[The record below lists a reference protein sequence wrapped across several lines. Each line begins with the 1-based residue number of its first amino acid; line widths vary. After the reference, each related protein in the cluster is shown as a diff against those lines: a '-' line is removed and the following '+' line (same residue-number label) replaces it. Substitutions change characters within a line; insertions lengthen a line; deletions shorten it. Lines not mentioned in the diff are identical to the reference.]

1 LIKAKGLGADK
12 GIVTDCINCYEAP
25 MSPTFKIAAFYQFA
39 PLNDI
44 SVMQPKLLAAM
55 KGLEICGSILLA
67 HEGINGTIAGPPE
80 KLNAALREISR
91 LTGLVDFNPKFSDAA
106 AQPFRRM
113 KVRLKKEIVTIGPV
127 KANPNEK
134 VGTYVEAAEWNELI
148 SAPDVIVIDTR
159 NAYEFGVG
167 TFKGALDP
175 GTESFSEFPTWVR
188 KKFKT
193 KPNQRIAMFCTG
205 GIRCEK
211 ASSFMLH
218 EGFEN
223 VYHLKGG
230 ILKYLEDVPAAQSL
244 WQGGCFVFD
253 ERVAV
258 GHGLQVLDFSTCHG
272 CLKPVSADDRTNA
285 KFEEGVCCPA
295 CADGL
300 SEVQKASNRERQRQ
314 VDLAAK
320 RGARHLGPG

>member
-1 LIKAKGLGADK
+1 MPL
-12 GIVTDCINCYEAP
+12 
-25 MSPTFKIAAFYQFA
+25 TFKIAAFYQFS
-39 PLNDI
+39 PLTNIATLQIALVDGLKSLGI
-44 SVMQPKLLAAM
+44 KGSLLVAD
-55 KGLEICGSILLA
+55 
-67 HEGINGTIAGPPE
+67 EGINGTIAGVPE
-80 KLNAALREISR
+80 KLDAALGLISR
-91 LTGLVDFNPKFSDAA
+91 VTGLQDFSPKFSTSDVM
-106 AQPFRRM
+106 PFRRM

-127 KANPNEK
+127 QANPHER
-134 VGTYVEAAEWNELI
+134 VGEYVEPKDWNELI

-167 TFKGALDP
+167 TFKGAVDP
-175 GTESFSEFPTWVR
+175 RTESFGEFPGWVR
-188 KKFKT
+188 ETFKAR
-193 KPNQRIAMFCTG
+193 PNQRIAMFCTG

-211 ASSFMLH
+211 ATAFMLN
-218 EGFEN
+218 EGFEH

-230 ILKYLEDVPAAQSL
+230 ILKYLEEVPQEQSL

-258 GHGLQVLDFSTCHG
+258 GHGLQVMDFSICHG
-272 CLKPVSADDRTNA
+272 CLRPVSADDRKSP

-300 SEVQKASNRERQRQ
+300 TEVQKASNRERQKQ

-320 RGARHLGPG
+320 RGAKHLGPA

>member
-1 LIKAKGLGADK
+1 MPL
-12 GIVTDCINCYEAP
+12 
-25 MSPTFKIAAFYQFA
+25 TFKIAAFYQFS
-39 PLNDI
+39 PLTKIATLQIALVDGLKSLSI
-44 SVMQPKLLAAM
+44 KGSLLVAD
-55 KGLEICGSILLA
+55 
-67 HEGINGTIAGPPE
+67 EGINGTIAGAPE
-80 KLNAALREISR
+80 KIDAALGLISR
-91 LTGLVDFNPKFSDAA
+91 VTGLQDFSPKFSTSDVM
-106 AQPFRRM
+106 PFRRM

-127 KANPNEK
+127 QANPHER
-134 VGTYVEAAEWNELI
+134 VGEYVEPKDWNELI

-167 TFKGALDP
+167 TFKGAVDP
-175 GTESFSEFPTWVR
+175 HTESFGEFPGWVR
-188 KKFKT
+188 EKFKA

-211 ASSFMLH
+211 ATAFMLN
-218 EGFEN
+218 EGFEH

-230 ILKYLEDVPAAQSL
+230 ILKYLEEVPQEQSL

-258 GHGLQVLDFSTCHG
+258 GHGLQVIDFSICHG
-272 CLKPVSADDRTNA
+272 CLRPVSADDRKSP

-300 SEVQKASNRERQRQ
+300 TEVQKASNRERQKQ
-314 VDLAAK
+314 VDLAVK
-320 RGARHLGPG
+320 RGAKHLGPI